1 MGQLDAMNEQ
11 GRDDEILKKISLFS
25 ALTDEQFAHVKQTMR
40 VINLEENLSLFDTE
54 TCADRFFVLTDG
66 QIKLYRTSYNG
77 SEKIVEIIRPGEA
90 FASAVIFMK
99 NNKYPVCA
107 DTLQASRILSF
118 DNKQFF
124 KILHES
130 PETCFRM
137 MAHMSQQLRWQLS
150 EIYKL
155 SLQSAPSRLVS
166 YLLENM
172 KPLGNNKGMVK
183 LDASKRT
190 IASRITIQPET
201 FSRALKKLSNEGLVT
216 VKGQSIHINDVEA
229 LTTIHAVASE

>member
-1 MGQLDAMNEQ
+1 MNEQ
-11 GRDDEILKKISLFS
+11 DRDDEILKKIPLFS
-25 ALTDEQFAHVKQTMR
+25 ALTSEQFSHVKQTMR
-40 VINLEENLSLFDTE
+40 VVCLKENLTLFDTE

-77 SEKIVEIIRPGEA
+77 AEKIVEIIRPGET
-90 FASAVIFMK
+90 FASAVIFMESK
-99 NNKYPVCA
+99 KYPVCA

-118 DNKQFF
+118 DNKKFF
-124 KILHES
+124 NILHES

-155 SLQSAPSRLVS
+155 SLQSAPNRLVG

-172 KPLGNNKGMVK
+172 KPLGNNKGVVK

-190 IASRITIQPET
+190 ISFRLTIQPET
-201 FSRALKKLSNEGLVT
+201 FSRALKKLSNEGLIV
-216 VKGQSIHINDVEA
+216 VNGQSIHINNVEA
-229 LTTIHAVASE
+229 LTTIHAVSSE